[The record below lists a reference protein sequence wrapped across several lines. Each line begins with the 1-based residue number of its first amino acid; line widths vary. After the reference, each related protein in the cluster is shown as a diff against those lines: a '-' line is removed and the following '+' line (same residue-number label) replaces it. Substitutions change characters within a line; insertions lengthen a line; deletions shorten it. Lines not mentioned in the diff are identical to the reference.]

1 MLDDKVNAILLL
13 VKRRLILPVHL
24 SVSYVLQ
31 DKSEEAHPDKSYLYH
46 IQVSTVGIIPSLTA
60 VPIGVLCPLG
70 A

>member
-31 DKSEEAHPDKSYLYH
+31 DKKFE
-46 IQVSTVGIIPSLTA
+46 
-60 VPIGVLCPLG
+60 
-70 A
+70 

>member
-31 DKSEEAHPDKSYLYH
+31 DKSEEAQISRIY
-46 IQVSTVGIIPSLTA
+46 IIFRY
-60 VPIGVLCPLG
+60 
-70 A
+70 

>member
-31 DKSEEAHPDKSYLYH
+31 DKSEEAHPDKSVFISY
-46 IQVSTVGIIPSLTA
+46 SGINPDNT
-60 VPIGVLCPLG
+60 
-70 A
+70 

>member
-31 DKSEEAHPDKSYLYH
+31 DKSEEAHPDKSHLYLSLIH
-46 IQVSTVGIIPSLTA
+46 I
-60 VPIGVLCPLG
+60 
-70 A
+70 

>member
-31 DKSEEAHPDKSYLYH
+31 D
-46 IQVSTVGIIPSLTA
+46 TVGIIPSLIA
-60 VPIGVLCPLG
+60 VPMGVLCPSG

>member
-31 DKSEEAHPDKSYLYH
+31 DKSKEAHPDKSHLYH
-46 IQVSTVGIIPSLTA
+46 IQVLIRIIHEA
-60 VPIGVLCPLG
+60 Y
-70 A
+70 

>member
-31 DKSEEAHPDKSYLYH
+31 VKSEEAHPDKSYLYH
-46 IQVSTVGIIPSLTA
+46 IQVSIRIIHEAYRL
-60 VPIGVLCPLG
+60 
-70 A
+70 